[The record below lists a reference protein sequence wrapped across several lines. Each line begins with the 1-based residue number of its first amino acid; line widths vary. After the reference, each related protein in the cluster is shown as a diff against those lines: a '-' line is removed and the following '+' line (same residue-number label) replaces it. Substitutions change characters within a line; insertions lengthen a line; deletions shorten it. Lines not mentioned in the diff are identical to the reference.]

1 MSLRLRRIAVDGFR
15 KFREPMA
22 IEGLTDGLNI
32 IIEPNET
39 GKSTLLEALRAAFFV
54 RHGTKNQLAQSFAPY
69 GEAVGPEIQVSF
81 EADGAPWTVTKR
93 FLRGATIEVTGPQ
106 GKAQGEEAEARLHA
120 LLGSVRDTSQKGDAG
135 TYGALGL
142 LWVAQTDALAVTA
155 PGQIVRDTV
164 RSTLEAEVG
173 SIMGGPAYKRVR
185 TRIDEQFARYWSPTG
200 QKRERQNE
208 MRERVESAETAAR
221 EAADRLAGL
230 EKTFAEL
237 EAARARLNV
246 VQREIA
252 DDTDVQTRKD
262 LVASLEVARAA
273 AQILATRRA
282 EHEAISAKGRGLE
295 DLSERHRTA
304 TEARDKASLALEQ
317 ARAKRTD
324 LAERLATSK
333 QRLVDVH
340 EALENARTARHDAR
354 SALSGGEDR
363 LRAARRK
370 TGVAAARKR
379 HAELVELERLQI
391 EAKTLAATLIPTK
404 TIELLETNERAI
416 AEARAAQS
424 SGATRIALTGDV
436 AGILIDGEPAGPGE
450 RTLTGRTHFRLG
462 DVELVVIPPAGAA
475 SAEEAL
481 SSALKKQQ
489 SALADLALADLAAAR
504 ARNDTARDAASEL
517 RTIAARIEAT
527 TPADENVGLAAGA
540 GALKLFI
547 VELAD
552 ETEADEGF
560 PDIAA
565 LTAALEAADI
575 ALARTEGAQ
584 DSAFAALRRAE
595 EEDAPLA
602 TAEAGDASDLSNA
615 TGQITAIESRPE
627 FPSLVDDL
635 ARAREQTAEAAVK
648 LEEATRDATA
658 HDPAVITRKIETVDA
673 RSRAAC
679 EARTKLEMEIARF
692 EGTIESEGGKG
703 LADREA
709 GAREEAEAARSALQR
724 VTEEAETL
732 KLLRETL
739 DEARDETS
747 AKFVGPVAKRAKR
760 HIERLLPGCDLSFS
774 EDLMLDAVVR
784 GGISEGCED
793 LSRGTQE
800 QLAVLTRIAF
810 ADMLIEQG
818 RPVSLILDDPLVYAD
833 DARLD
838 LMVEILSEAAKRM
851 QVILLT
857 CRDRAFRHVKAN
869 RLTFTPQGP
878 LGNPSGA
885 MVEHEVAAFGVVE

>member
-32 IIEPNET
+32 VIEPNET

-81 EADGAPWTVTKR
+81 EANGAPWSVTKR
-93 FLRGATIEVTGPQ
+93 FLRGASIEVTGPQ

-120 LLGSVRDTSQKGDAG
+120 LLGSVRDTSQKGDAA

-142 LWVAQTDALAVTA
+142 LWVAQTDALAVTG

-185 TRIDEQFARYWSPTG
+185 TRIDEQFGRYWSPTG
-200 QKRERQNE
+200 QKRGRQNE
-208 MRERVESAETAAR
+208 AMERVDIAEAAAR
-221 EAADRLAGL
+221 EAADRAAGL
-230 EKTFAEL
+230 EKTFSEL
-237 EAARARLNV
+237 EAARARLKV

-262 LVASLEVARAA
+262 LVGSLEIARAA

-282 EHEAISAKGRGLE
+282 EHEAVSAKGQGLE

-304 TEARDKASLALEQ
+304 TEARDEAGLALELAQ
-317 ARAKRTD
+317 TRRAGISEG
-324 LAERLATSK
+324 LAGAK
-333 QRLVDVH
+333 QRLVDARG
-340 EALENARTARHDAR
+340 ALDSARAARQDAR
-354 SALSGGEDR
+354 AALVAGEDST
-363 LRAARRK
+363 RALRRK

-379 HAELVELERLQI
+379 HAELIELERLQA
-391 EAKTLAATLIPTK
+391 EANALAATLIPAK
-404 TIELLETNERAI
+404 TIALIEANERAV
-416 AEARAAQS
+416 AEARALRSA
-424 SGATRIALTGDV
+424 GATRIALSGAT
-436 AGILIDGEPAGPGE
+436 AGILIDGEPMSAGE
-450 RTLTGRTHFRLG
+450 RTLTGETHIRLG
-462 DVELVVIPPAGAA
+462 DAELVVIPPAGAA

-489 SALADLALADLAAAR
+489 SALEDLALADLSEAR
-504 ARNDTARDAASEL
+504 ARNDAARDAASEL

-527 TPADENVGLAAGA
+527 TPADEHVGLAAGA
-540 GALKLFI
+540 AALKLFM
-547 VELAD
+547 VERD
-552 ETEADEGF
+552 DDSEAAESEA

-565 LTAALEAADI
+565 LTNAMGLADSV
-575 ALARTEGAQ
+575 LARAEGAH
-584 DSAFAALRRAE
+584 DGAVDALRRAE
-595 EEDAPLA
+595 GEDAPLA
-602 TAEAGDASDLSNA
+602 TAEARSASDLANA
-615 TGQITAIESRPE
+615 KAQIDTIESRPD
-627 FPSLVDDL
+627 FASLAADL
-635 ARAREQTAEAAVK
+635 IRAREQLAQAAVK

-658 HDPAVITRKIETVDA
+658 HDPAVITRKIETIDA
-673 RSRAAC
+673 RSRAAGD
-679 EARTKLEMEIARF
+679 ARTKLEMEIARL

-703 LADREA
+703 LAGREA
-709 GAREEAEAARSALQR
+709 GAREEAEAARGALQR
-724 VTEEAETL
+724 IVDEADSL
-732 KLLRETL
+732 KLLREIL

-760 HIERLLPGCDLSFS
+760 HIERLLPGCELSFS

-784 GGISEGCED
+784 GGISEGCGD

-800 QLAVLTRIAF
+800 QLSVLTRIAF
-810 ADMLIEQG
+810 ADMLLEQG
-818 RPVSLILDDPLVYAD
+818 QPVSLILDDPLVYAD

-838 LMVEILSEAAKRM
+838 LMVEILSEAAERM

-857 CRDRAFRHVKAN
+857 CRDRAFRHVPAT
-869 RLTFTPQGP
+869 RISLT
-878 LGNPSGA
+878 
-885 MVEHEVAAFGVVE
+885 GVV

>member
-32 IIEPNET
+32 VIEPNET

-69 GEAVGPEIQVSF
+69 GEAVAPEIQVSF

-208 MRERVESAETAAR
+208 ARERVETGETAAR

-230 EKTFAEL
+230 EKTFFEL
-237 EAARARLNV
+237 ETARARLKV

-282 EHEAISAKGRGLE
+282 EHEAVSAKGRGLE
-295 DLSERHRTA
+295 DLSERYGTA
-304 TEARDKASLALEQ
+304 AEARDKAGVALEQ
-317 ARAKRTD
+317 ARERR
-324 LAERLATSK
+324 AELSAGLDKAK
-333 QRLVDVH
+333 QRLVDARA
-340 EALENARTARHDAR
+340 ALESARTARQDAR
-354 SALSGGEDR
+354 SALSAGEN
-363 LRAARRK
+363 RARASRRR

-379 HAELVELERLQI
+379 HAELIELERLQGD
-391 EAKTLAATLIPTK
+391 AKVVAATLIPAK
-404 TIELLETNERAI
+404 TMELLEANERAV
-416 AEARAAQS
+416 AEAHALRS
-424 SGATRIALTGDV
+424 VGATRIALTGET
-436 AGILIDGEPAGPGE
+436 AGILIEGEPISPGE
-450 RTLTGRTHFRLG
+450 RTLTGRTHIRFG
-462 DVELVVIPPAGAA
+462 DAELVVMPPVGAA
-475 SAEEAL
+475 SAEETL

-489 SALADLALADLAAAR
+489 SALEDLGLADLAAAR
-504 ARNDTARDAASEL
+504 ARNDAARDAASDF

-527 TPADENVGLAAGA
+527 TPSDENVGLAAGA

-552 ETEADEGF
+552 DGETIESDL
-560 PDIAA
+560 PDIAV
-565 LTAALEAADI
+565 LTNALETADT
-575 ALARTEGAQ
+575 ALARAEGAQ
-584 DSAFAALRRAE
+584 DSALTVLRRAE

-602 TAEAGDASDLSNA
+602 TVEAGAASDLANA
-615 TGQITAIESRPE
+615 TAQIAAIENRPE
-627 FPSLVDDL
+627 FPSLAEDL

-658 HDPAVITRKIETVDA
+658 HDPASITRKIETVDA
-673 RSRAAC
+673 RSRAAG
-679 EARTKLEMEIARF
+679 EARTKLEMEIARL
-692 EGTIESEGGKG
+692 EGTVESEGGKG

-709 GAREEAEAARSALQR
+709 GAREEAEAARAAQQR
-724 VTEEAETL
+724 ITEEAETL

-774 EDLMLDAVVR
+774 EDLMLDAVIR
-784 GGISEGCED
+784 GGISEGCGD

-800 QLAVLTRIAF
+800 QLSVLTRIAF
-810 ADMLIEQG
+810 ADMLLEQG

-838 LMVEILSEAAKRM
+838 LMVEILIEAAERM

-857 CRDRAFRHVKAN
+857 CRDRAFRHVPGT
-869 RLTFTPQGP
+869 RVSL
-878 LGNPSGA
+878 
-885 MVEHEVAAFGVVE
+885 VAA

>member
-120 LLGSVRDTSQKGDAG
+120 LFGSVRDTSQKGDTE

-142 LWVAQTDALAVTA
+142 LWVAQTEALAVTA

-185 TRIDEQFARYWSPTG
+185 TRVDEQFARYWSPTG

-208 MRERVESAETAAR
+208 VRERVESAETAAR
-221 EAADRLAGL
+221 DAADRLAGL

-237 EAARARLNV
+237 EAARARLKV

-282 EHEAISAKGRGLE
+282 EHEAVSAKGKGLE
-295 DLSERHRTA
+295 DLSERHRAA
-304 TEARDKASLALEQ
+304 TEACDKARLALEK
-317 ARAKRTD
+317 ARASRTD
-324 LAERLATSK
+324 LGEGLATAK
-333 QRLVDVH
+333 QRLVDARA
-340 EALENARTARHDAR
+340 ALENARTARQDAR
-354 SALSGGEDR
+354 AALGAGEDR
-363 LRAARRK
+363 VRAARRK
-370 TGVAAARKR
+370 TGVTAARKR
-379 HAELVELERLQI
+379 HAELVELERLQG
-391 EAKTLAATLIPTK
+391 EAKTLAATLIPAK

-416 AEARAAQS
+416 AESRASQS
-424 SGATRIALTGDV
+424 AGATRIALTGDT

-450 RTLTGRTHFRLG
+450 RTLTSRAQIRLG
-462 DVELVVIPPAGAA
+462 GAELIITPPAGAT
-475 SAEEAL
+475 STDEAL

-489 SALADLALADLAAAR
+489 SALADLDVADLAAAR
-504 ARNDTARDAASEL
+504 ARNDAARDAASEL

-527 TPADENVGLAAGA
+527 TPADENIGLAAGA
-540 GALKLFI
+540 SALKLFI

-552 ETEADEGF
+552 EAAAGEGEL

-565 LTAALEAADI
+565 LTNALEAADTV
-575 ALARTEGAQ
+575 LARAEGAQ
-584 DSAFAALRRAE
+584 DSALAALRRAE

-602 TAEAGDASDLSNA
+602 AAEAGAASDLVNA
-615 TGQITAIESRPE
+615 TGQIAAIESRPE
-627 FPSLVDDL
+627 FLSLPEDL

-648 LEEATRDATA
+648 LEDAIRDATA
-658 HDPAVITRKIETVDA
+658 HDAATIARKIETVDA
-673 RSRAAC
+673 RSRAAG
-679 EARTKLEMEIARF
+679 EARTKLEMEIARL

-709 GAREEAEAARSALQR
+709 SAREEAEAARAAVQR

-784 GGISEGCED
+784 GGISEGCGD

-810 ADMLIEQG
+810 ADMLLEQG

-838 LMVEILSEAAKRM
+838 LMVEILSEAAERM

-857 CRDRAFRHVKAN
+857 CRERAFRHVNAN
-869 RLTFTPQGP
+869 RLTLTPPGP
-878 LGNPSGA
+878 A
-885 MVEHEVAAFGVVE
+885 VEHEVAAFGAVK

>member
-69 GEAVGPEIQVSF
+69 GEAIGPEIQVSF

-93 FLRGATIEVTGPQ
+93 FLKGATIEVTGPQ

-120 LLGSVRDTSQKGDAG
+120 LLGSVRDTTQKGDAA

-185 TRIDEQFARYWSPTG
+185 MRIDEQFGRYWSPTG
-200 QKRERQNE
+200 QRRGRQNE
-208 MRERVESAETAAR
+208 ARERVDTADLAAR
-221 EAADRLAGL
+221 DAADRLAGL
-230 EKTFAEL
+230 EKTFSEL
-237 EAARARLNV
+237 ESARARLKV

-252 DDTDVQTRKD
+252 DDTDVEARRG
-262 LVASLEVARAA
+262 LVASLEIARAA

-282 EHEAISAKGRGLE
+282 EHEAVSAKGRGLE

-304 TEARDKASLALEQ
+304 AEARDKAGLALEKAC
-317 ARAKRTD
+317 ARRRDIGEA
-324 LAERLATSK
+324 LASAK
-333 QRLVDVH
+333 QRLVDARG
-340 EALENARTARHDAR
+340 ALDLARTAHLEAR
-354 SALSGGEDR
+354 AALSTGDASV
-363 LRAARRK
+363 RASRRR

-379 HAELVELERLQI
+379 HAELVELERHHD
-391 EAKTLAATLIPTK
+391 EAQVLAATLISAK
-404 TIELLETNERAI
+404 TIELLEKNERAV
-416 AEARAAQS
+416 AEARALQS
-424 SGATRIALTGDV
+424 AGATRIAVTGDT
-436 AGILIDGEPAGPGE
+436 AAILVNGEPVTPGE
-450 RTLTGRTHFRLG
+450 RALTGTTYIRLG
-462 DVELVVIPPAGAA
+462 DAELVITLPAGAA

-481 SSALKKQQ
+481 SSALRKQQ
-489 SALADLALADLAAAR
+489 SALEDLGLTDLAAAR
-504 ARNDTARDAASEL
+504 ARNDAARDAASEL
-517 RTIAARIEAT
+517 RTIAARIEAA

-540 GALKLFI
+540 AALKLF
-547 VELAD
+547 VLELVDGPVATD
-552 ETEADEGF
+552 DAL

-565 LTAALEAADI
+565 LTKSLETAETG
-575 ALARTEGAQ
+575 LARAQGAQ
-584 DSAFAALRRAE
+584 DSAVDALRLVEA
-595 EEDAPLA
+595 EDAPLA
-602 TAEAGDASDLSNA
+602 TTEAGAVSDLTNVTA
-615 TGQITAIESRPE
+615 QIGAIESRPE
-627 FPSLVDDL
+627 FPSLTADL
-635 ARAREQTAEAAVK
+635 SRAREQTAEAAVK
-648 LEEATRDATA
+648 LEEAARDATA
-658 HDPAVITRKIETVDA
+658 HDPSAITRKIEMVDA
-673 RSRAAC
+673 RSRAAG
-679 EARTKLEMEIARF
+679 EARTKLEMEIARL
-692 EGTIESEGGKG
+692 EGTVESEGGKG

-709 GAREEAEAARSALQR
+709 GAREEAEAARAALHR
-724 VTEEAETL
+724 ITEEADTL
-732 KLLRETL
+732 KLLREML
-739 DEARDETS
+739 DQARDETS

-784 GGISEGCED
+784 GGISEGCGD

-810 ADMLIEQG
+810 ADMLLEQG

-838 LMVEILSEAAKRM
+838 LMVEILSEAAERM

-857 CRDRAFRHVKAN
+857 CRDRAFRHVPGN
-869 RLTFTPQGP
+869 RVSMV
-878 LGNPSGA
+878 PSIA
-885 MVEHEVAAFGVVE
+885 

>member
-15 KFREPMA
+15 KFREPMV

-32 IIEPNET
+32 VIEPNET

-93 FLRGATIEVTGPQ
+93 FLRGAAIEITGPQ

-142 LWVAQTDALAVTA
+142 LWVAQTEALAVSA

-173 SIMGGPAYKRVR
+173 SIMGGPAYTRVR
-185 TRIDEQFARYWSPTG
+185 TRIDEQFGRYWSPTG
-200 QKRERQNE
+200 QKRGRQNE
-208 MRERVESAETAAR
+208 ARERVDVAETAAR

-230 EKTFAEL
+230 ERTFSDL
-237 EAARARLNV
+237 EAARARLKV

-282 EHEAISAKGRGLE
+282 EHEAVSAKVRGLE
-295 DLSERHRTA
+295 DLSERHRKA
-304 TEARDKASLALEQ
+304 TEDRDKADLALGQ
-317 ARAKRTD
+317 ARAQRAELSD
-324 LAERLATSK
+324 GLAAAK
-333 QRLVDVH
+333 QRL
-340 EALENARTARHDAR
+340 ADAR
-354 SALSGGEDR
+354 SALESARASRQDARLALSAGQDR
-363 LRAARRK
+363 VRASRRRAA
-370 TGVAAARKR
+370 VAAARKR
-379 HAELVELERLQI
+379 HSELVELERLHG
-391 EAKTLAATLIPTK
+391 EAKTLAATLIPSK
-404 TIELLETNERAI
+404 TMDLLEANERAV
-416 AEARAAQS
+416 AEARALRSA
-424 SGATRIALTGDV
+424 GATSIMLSGETS
-436 AGILIDGEPAGPGE
+436 GISIDGEPASPCE
-450 RTLTGRTHFRLG
+450 RTLTGMTIVRLG
-462 DVELVVIPPAGAA
+462 DAELVITPPAGAA

-489 SALADLALADLAAAR
+489 STLEELDIVDLTAAR
-504 ARNDTARDAASEL
+504 ARNDAARDAASEL

-540 GALKLFI
+540 DALKLFI
-547 VELAD
+547 FELVD
-552 ETEADEGF
+552 EVGAVEADL
-560 PDIAA
+560 PDITA
-565 LTAALEAADI
+565 LTNALEVADS
-575 ALARTEGAQ
+575 ALAKTEGAQ
-584 DSAFAALRRAE
+584 DSAVEALRRIE
-595 EEDAPLA
+595 QDDAPLA
-602 TAEAGDASDLSNA
+602 TAEAGAASDLANA
-615 TGQITAIESRPE
+615 KAQIDAVEGRSE
-627 FPSLVDDL
+627 FPTLAADL
-635 ARAREQTAEAAVK
+635 TRVREQTAEAAVK

-658 HDPAVITRKIETVDA
+658 HDPAAITRKIETVDA
-673 RSRAAC
+673 RSRAASD
-679 EARTKLEMEIARF
+679 ARTKLEMDIARF
-692 EGTIESEGGKG
+692 EGTVESEGGKG

-709 GAREEAEAARSALQR
+709 GAREEAEAARAALQR
-724 VTEEAETL
+724 ITEEAETL

-774 EDLMLDAVVR
+774 EDLTLEAVIR
-784 GGISEGCED
+784 GGISEGCGD

-810 ADMLIEQG
+810 ADMLLEQG

-838 LMVEILSEAAKRM
+838 LMVEILSEAAERM

-857 CRDRAFRHVKAN
+857 CRDRAFRHVPGN
-869 RLTFTPQGP
+869 RLS
-878 LGNPSGA
+878 LSS
-885 MVEHEVAAFGVVE
+885 VVAKAG